1 MTVSLPTYNRPRRI
15 DLLREFQEL
24 LQKVGLPSIEARWI
38 LTFASRIDDKT
49 FVTKLLEPVPPD
61 IEEAARAVLELRM
74 TGHPLQLLIGETEFF
89 GLKLRVK
96 RGILIPRPETEG
108 LVEIALQLPRAP
120 SSALF
125 NGPESTERIG
135 AKVLDVGTGTGAI
148 ALAYKSMRPNAS
160 VWATDIN
167 PEAIKLAT
175 ENAHNLGLEVYLREA
190 TFTGNLG
197 NFDLVISNPPYLP
210 EGYRKEAPP
219 ELTHEDDT
227 ALYSGKDGL
236 KMPRE
241 LIRHAWD
248 ALKPGGWMALELDP
262 SNIYL
267 LLAEAAEQGWKN
279 LQTRRDLAQRPR
291 YLVGQRPLPPVAPE
305 DDGELIVEHDFWYG
319 S

>member
-1 MTVSLPTYNRPRRI
+1 MTVSLHSSSRPRRI

-24 LQKVGLPSIEARWI
+24 LQKAGLPGVEARWI
-38 LTFASRIDDKT
+38 LTFASRVDEAA
-49 FVTKLLEPVPPD
+49 FVTKLLEPVPAD

-89 GLKLRVK
+89 GLKLKVR

-120 SSALF
+120 QVFSFDGLQSL
-125 NGPESTERIG
+125 EQIG

-148 ALAYKSMRPNAS
+148 ALAYKSMRANSS

-167 PEAIKLAT
+167 PGAIKLAQ
-175 ENAHNLGLEVYLREA
+175 ENAHSLGLEVYFREA
-190 TFTGNLG
+190 AYTGNLG

-210 EGYRKEAPP
+210 ESHRAEAPP
-219 ELTHEDDT
+219 ELTYEDDH
-227 ALYSGKDGL
+227 ALYSGRDGL
-236 KMPRE
+236 TMPRE
-241 LIRHAWD
+241 LIKHAWE
-248 ALKPGGWMALELDP
+248 ALKPGGWLALELAP
-262 SNIYL
+262 QNIYL

-291 YLVGQRPLPPVAPE
+291 YLIGQKPLLALQPE
-305 DDGELIVEHDFWYG
+305 DDSELIVDHDYWYG

>member
-1 MTVSLPTYNRPRRI
+1 MTAELKPFSRPRRI
-15 DLLREFQEL
+15 DLLREFQGL

-38 LTFASRIDDKT
+38 LTFASRTDEKS

-61 IEEAARAVLELRM
+61 IEEAARAVLELRL

-89 GLKLRVK
+89 GLRLKVR
-96 RGILIPRPETEG
+96 RGVLIPRPETEG

-120 SSALF
+120 YVQPYED
-125 NGPESTERIG
+125 NHTELIG

-167 PEAIKLAT
+167 RDAVQLAT
-175 ENAHNLGLEVYLREA
+175 ENAHSLGLEIYIRETA
-190 TFTGNLG
+190 YTGSLS
-197 NFDLVISNPPYLP
+197 NFDLIVSNPPYLP
-210 EGYRKEAPP
+210 ESYRNEAPP
-219 ELTHEDDT
+219 ELSYEDNK

-236 KMPRE
+236 QMPRE
-241 LIRHAWD
+241 LLNHAWN
-248 ALKPGGWMALELDP
+248 ALKPGGWIALELAP

-267 LLAEAAEQGWKN
+267 LLAEAAERGWKN

-291 YLVGQRPLPPVAPE
+291 YLIGQKPLPPILPE
-305 DDGELIVEHDFWYG
+305 DDSDMVVEHDYWYG